1 MSRFSLASLVVVL
14 ILLANVPALA
24 ATRIVTLKVPGMTC
38 PSCPVTLRT
47 VLDRIHGVHVQ
58 TADLKRRTLTVSV
71 TDDRVSNSELTTTTA
86 AAGFASF
93 VLTKGSQ

>member
-1 MSRFSLASLVVVL
+1 MSRFSVASLVMVL

-47 VLDRIHGVHVQ
+47 ALDRIHGVHVR
-58 TADLKRRTLTVSV
+58 TADLKRRTLTILV
-71 TDDRVSNSELTTTTA
+71 TDNHVSNSELTRTTA
-86 AAGFASF
+86 DAGFPSS